1 MSRLS
6 VRTLLVVVAVALVA
20 AVPAI
25 AVAHKGG
32 GKSHSSHPSSAKTV
46 GTVASFTDGVLVVS
60 SGGLPVSG
68 RVTYRTKLK
77 WADSGRH
84 RGWFKRGH
92 MSRRYRDHGTGGGM
106 PTAGGMPTVGGM
118 PTGGGLPPRK
128 YMPRPT
134 LADLKPGAVLREA
147 ELKLTPKGPVW
158 TELKLVR
165 PAVTPAS

>member
-6 VRTLLVVVAVALVA
+6 VRTLLAIVAVALVA

-77 WADSGRH
+77 WADRGHR

-92 MSRRYRDHGTGGGM
+92 MSGRYRDHGTGGGM
-106 PTAGGMPTVGGM
+106 PTAGGMPT
-118 PTGGGLPPRK
+118 GGGLPPLTS
-128 YMPRPT
+128 MPRPT
-134 LADLKPGAVLREA
+134 LADLQPGAVLRKA
-147 ELKLTPKGPVW
+147 QLKLTPRGPVW

>member
-6 VRTLLVVVAVALVA
+6 VRTLLAIVAVALVA

-77 WADSGRH
+77 WADRGHH
-84 RGWFKRGH
+84 RGRFKRGH
-92 MSRRYRDHGTGGGM
+92 MSGRYRDHGTGGGM
-106 PTAGGMPTVGGM
+106 PT
-118 PTGGGLPPRK
+118 GGGLPPMT

-147 ELKLTPKGPVW
+147 HLKLTPKGPVW